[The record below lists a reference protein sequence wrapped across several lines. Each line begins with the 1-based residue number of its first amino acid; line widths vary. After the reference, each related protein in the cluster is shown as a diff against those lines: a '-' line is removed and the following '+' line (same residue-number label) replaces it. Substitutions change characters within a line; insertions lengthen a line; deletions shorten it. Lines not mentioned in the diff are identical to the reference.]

1 MSTARPA
8 PTQAPNARSPRRAS
22 AATAPA
28 ETSGRRRRR
37 AAGRGAARDEAQ
49 RVLRTRDD
57 AEPARVAVDGARRVG
72 GAHPVR
78 ENLHPREEGER
89 AVVVVLDASDLE
101 HAVRAHLDA
110 VALRL
115 AARAIHDRD

>member
-1 MSTARPA
+1 
-8 PTQAPNARSPRRAS
+8 
-22 AATAPA
+22 
-28 ETSGRRRRR
+28 
-37 AAGRGAARDEAQ
+37 
-49 RVLRTRDD
+49 
-57 AEPARVAVDGARRVG
+57 
-72 GAHPVR
+72 VR

-115 AARAIHDRD
+115 AARAIHDRDPRARRRLAELAGAIGMRGGSSRLLGALGPRLHVASCSPNRSSVTSARPSVSAVRPAALARSRARS